1 MLNLQHVIALMQPL
15 NDELLKSIN
24 TYFNALSNLGYV
36 NYTEVNKLIVALFL
50 NEILDG
56 IFDVTINNKDFRAIT
71 DALNCLYGHS
81 CILPFPGL
89 TREINTK
96 IPLNPLY
103 PRITEQSVFRN
114 TEAGKMRS
122 IE

>member
-1 MLNLQHVIALMQPL
+1 MQPL

-71 DALNCLYGHS
+71 DALMY
-81 CILPFPGL
+81 IFL
-89 TREINTK
+89 T
-96 IPLNPLY
+96 
-103 PRITEQSVFRN
+103 
-114 TEAGKMRS
+114 
-122 IE
+122 